1 MPVEVKD
8 VLTLMIDF
16 GALIIAL
23 LTLVVTVVVALSQN
37 KKK

>member
-1 MPVEVKD
+1 MEVKD
-8 VLTLMIDF
+8 ALTLMIDF

-23 LTLVVTVVVALSQN
+23 LTLVVTLVLALNQN

>member
-8 VLTLMIDF
+8 ALTLMIGF
-16 GALIIAL
+16 GAFVVALLSLVVTIIIAL
-23 LTLVVTVVVALSQN
+23 NQD

>member
-8 VLTLMIDF
+8 VLTLMINF

-23 LTLVVTVVVALSQN
+23 LMLVVTVVVALGQN